1 MLDFKIDRDKCI
13 SCGGCAADCPV
24 LIIDMQGGYPLI
36 YESKEKQCIRCQH
49 CLAICPTAALSILGK
64 DPQAS
69 RSLAGNL
76 PQPDQLSTLI
86 RGRRSVRR
94 FLDESLDSQLIHD
107 LLHTAWHA
115 PSGHNARQVNF
126 FVIED
131 RAVLIALR
139 EAAYLGIKEAVAIAQ
154 LPARLS
160 FFRSFIPAWEKNGI
174 DTLFH
179 DAPHLLV
186 VSAPKRIPTS
196 EADCLIALT
205 SFELLAQCQ
214 GLGTSWNAL
223 AKWTIEKIV
232 PQLSTQ
238 LGIPKDHSIGYCMSF
253 GRPAMAY
260 HRTVQHDAAP
270 ITTIEKLGKSDD

>member
-1 MLDFKIDRDKCI
+1 MLDFIIDRDKCT

-24 LIIDMQGGYPLI
+24 MIIDMQGGYPLI
-36 YESKEKQCIRCQH
+36 HESKEKQCIRCQH
-49 CLAICPTAALSILGK
+49 CLAICPTGALSILGR

-69 RSLAGNL
+69 QPLAGNL

-94 FLDESLDSQLIHD
+94 YLDESLDSQLIHD
-107 LLHTAWHA
+107 LLQAAGHA
-115 PSGHNARQVNF
+115 PSGHNARQVSF

-131 RAVLIALR
+131 REVMAELR
-139 EAAYLGIKEAVAIAQ
+139 EAAYLGIKEVVANAQ

-160 FFRSFIPAWEKNGI
+160 FFRSFIPAWEKDGI
-174 DTLFH
+174 DALFH

-186 VSAPKRIPTS
+186 ATAPKRIPTS

-232 PQLSTQ
+232 PQLSTR
-238 LGIPKDHSIGYCMSF
+238 LGIPDDHSIGYCMSF
-253 GRPAMAY
+253 GRPAMEY
-260 HRTVQHDAAP
+260 HRTVQHDDVP
-270 ITTIEKLGKSDD
+270 IYRIDNLRETK